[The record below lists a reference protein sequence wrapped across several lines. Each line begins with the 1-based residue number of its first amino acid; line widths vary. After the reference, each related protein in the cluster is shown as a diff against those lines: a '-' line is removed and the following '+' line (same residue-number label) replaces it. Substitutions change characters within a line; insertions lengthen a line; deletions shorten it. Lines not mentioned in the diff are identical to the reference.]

1 MRHGVGK
8 FRRLPSSSRAADAR
22 SLFTQKRNIVR
33 ELNLPKCCRN
43 LEEMGIAALLVVMMR
58 GASVMQRN
66 IAQECGVR
74 CIIGEVILPTLHALI

>member
-8 FRRLPSSSRAADAR
+8 FCRLLSSSRASHAR

-33 ELNLPKCCRN
+33 GPNLHRCCLD
-43 LEEMGIAALLVVMMR
+43 LEEKYVAALVVMML

-66 IAQECGVR
+66 IAQECGVP
-74 CIIGEVILPTLHALI
+74 IIGEVILHTLHALI